1 MAIITYDNFTVSEV
15 TFTASQGN
23 DLNLGGFYT
32 LQIIPDE
39 GYEVD
44 ASNFSLIAPLPPE
57 IDASS
62 ITFTQNGTVI
72 DVKLEFL
79 PGALMPGN
87 DLDVPLCFS
96 GYALGNPYTIAG
108 VVNINAIKASPE
120 PKQPIPYNNSGAF
133 EQTEIV
139 YAQTITADAG
149 YYFYQEPIAAISVGV
164 AANYDI
170 GVSKGFNLENELTSV
185 TYNINYT
192 YPAGS
197 VSGDIINIQAIAIPS
212 VVNTDF
218 INAFSVSGV
227 FSYTQPAIPNGGDTR
242 VLNLVGDP
250 GALFSISFFEDGSG
264 TETVLATNVPMPIT
278 GQYSTAPI
286 IFPAASAS
294 ESPYRLVISGD
305 INPDIDNVG
314 NTIEISFAQTQ
325 AMTFTVTA
333 TSSSGDFSINGV
345 NPIVFNAVP
354 NYTYAPGDI
363 NTITYSWITSAVSGN
378 DVVDVGSIDANSF
391 NPVIPDPSY
400 PGTLYSAGSF
410 SSLLAGNEK
419 SVKFQGT
426 LTIQSTEDDPI
437 SHTIDIDSFI
447 DEIAPPGSWV
457 AARCSNPALVEKVS
471 LTDGWS
477 GNPSV
482 FGLLQNTYQIGNVV
496 WIKDTFNG
504 TIYCAELISQDA
516 AGTPTTYI
524 DEVGGIF
531 TDCTGPNACLVP

>member
-96 GYALGNPYTIAG
+96 GYALGNPYTIA
-108 VVNINAIKASPE
+108 
-120 PKQPIPYNNSGAF
+120 
-133 EQTEIV
+133 
-139 YAQTITADAG
+139 ADAG

-516 AGTPTTYI
+516 VGTPTTYI

>member
-516 AGTPTTYI
+516 VGTPTTYI